1 MKNIKWLWTKQDNQI
16 AETELKLSKLLTQ
29 RLAERPEVSLH
40 MLYMSRPVQQE
51 VGGILK
57 SLEQALGKEVKART
71 DSHRHP
77 DGSRTVTVE
86 IEPRY
91 P

>member
-1 MKNIKWLWTKQDNQI
+1 MKNIKWLWTKRDNQI

-40 MLYMSRPVQQE
+40 MLYMSRPIQQE

-57 SLEQALGKEVKART
+57 TLEQTIGKEVKART
-71 DSHRHP
+71 DSYRHP